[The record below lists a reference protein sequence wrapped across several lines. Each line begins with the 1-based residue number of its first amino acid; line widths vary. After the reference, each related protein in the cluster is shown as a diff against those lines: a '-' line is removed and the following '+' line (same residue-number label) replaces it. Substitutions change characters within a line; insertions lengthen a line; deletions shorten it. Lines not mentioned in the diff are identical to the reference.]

1 MSAPRLRLL
10 LVDDH
15 PVVRDGLAAI
25 AETQSDLEVVGEA
38 GDGEEAVRLAR
49 QLRPDVVLMDLRLP
63 RVTGVEAIRRIRA
76 ALPRTHVLILTTY
89 DSDETI
95 LEGLQ
100 AGAEGYLLKGSS
112 RQELLRAIRA
122 VARGE
127 SLLPPS
133 VAARLIRR
141 LQAGPRGAE
150 LSERELEVLR
160 HVAEG
165 RRNREIAE
173 TLYLSEKTVK
183 AHVSSILRKLNAE
196 DRTEAVTIGL
206 RRGLISL

>member
-1 MSAPRLRLL
+1 MSAPLRLL

-25 AETQSDLEVVGEA
+25 VETQPDLEVVGEA

-49 QLRPDVVLMDLRLP
+49 ELAPDVILMDLRLP
-63 RVTGVEAIRRIRA
+63 KLTGVEAIRRIRPE
-76 ALPRTHVLILTTY
+76 LPRSHILILTTY
-89 DSDETI
+89 DSDESI

-112 RQELLRAIRA
+112 RQELLGAIRA

-133 VAARLIRR
+133 VAGRLISR
-141 LQAGPRGAE
+141 LQAGATGME
-150 LSERELEVLR
+150 LSARELEVLR
-160 HVAEG
+160 HLAEG
-165 RRNREIAE
+165 KRNREIAQD
-173 TLYLSEKTVK
+173 LYLSEKTVK

-196 DRTEAVTIGL
+196 DRTEAVTIAL

>member
-1 MSAPRLRLL
+1 MSSPLRIL

-25 AETQSDLEVVGEA
+25 VETQPDLEVVGEA

-49 QLRPDVVLMDLRLP
+49 ELAPDVILMDLRLP
-63 RVTGVEAIRRIRA
+63 KLTGVEAIRRIRP
-76 ALPRTHVLILTTY
+76 ALPRTHILILTTY
-89 DSDETI
+89 DSDESI

-112 RQELLRAIRA
+112 RQELLGAIRA

-133 VAARLIRR
+133 VAGRLISR
-141 LQAGPRGAE
+141 LQAGATGME
-150 LSERELEVLR
+150 LSARELEVLR
-160 HVAEG
+160 HLAEG
-165 RRNREIAE
+165 KRNREIARD
-173 TLYLSEKTVK
+173 LYLSEKTIK

-196 DRTEAVTIGL
+196 DRTEAVTIAL

>member
-1 MSAPRLRLL
+1 MSPLRLL

-25 AETQSDLEVVGEA
+25 AETQEDMEVVGEA
-38 GDGEEAVRLAR
+38 GDGEQAVDLA
-49 QLRPDVVLMDLRLP
+49 LKLGPDVVLMDLRLP
-63 RVTGVEAIRRIRA
+63 KISGVEAIRRIRSQ
-76 ALPRTHVLILTTY
+76 LPRTHVLILTTY
-89 DSDETI
+89 DSDEAI

-112 RQELLRAIRA
+112 RQELLSAIRA

-127 SLLPPS
+127 SLLPAS
-133 VAARLIRR
+133 VAGRLLTR
-141 LQAGPRGAE
+141 LHSSAAGMD
-150 LSERELEVLR
+150 LSTRELEVLR
-160 HVAEG
+160 LMAEG
-165 RRNREIAE
+165 KRNREIAGD
-173 TLYLSEKTVK
+173 LFLSEKTIK
-183 AHVSSILRKLNAE
+183 SHVSSILRKLNAE